1 MDYGQPNQNEVNQP
15 FSMEGFS
22 SADLENAKFGG
33 AEADPSRDQNQNFG
47 KNAINGQLVEN
58 EYPVEANAMGDFGPA
73 AEPLG
78 QIIDVEPAMP
88 TTDIAPAF
96 DQSVIRINGESLDNR
111 AIEVI
116 SDMEK
121 TLGKTGDAASFV
133 ANFEEAKIANLKN
146 SYNRTFGESA

>member
-1 MDYGQPNQNEVNQP
+1 MDYGQPNQNGLNQP
-15 FSMEGFS
+15 FSAEGLS
-22 SADLENAKFGG
+22 GAGLENAKWGG
-33 AEADPSRDQNQNFG
+33 AEADPTRDQSMNVG
-47 KNAINGQLVEN
+47 RNAMGEQ
-58 EYPVEANAMGDFGPA
+58 PVEDEEPVVANAMGDFGPA
-73 AEPLG
+73 PEPLG

-133 ANFEEAKIANLKN
+133 ANFEEAKIALKN
-146 SYNRTFGESA
+146 SYNSTSGESA

>member
-1 MDYGQPNQNEVNQP
+1 MDYGQPNQNGLNQP
-15 FSMEGFS
+15 FSAEGLS
-22 SADLENAKFGG
+22 GAGLENAKWGG
-33 AEADPSRDQNQNFG
+33 AEADPTRDQSMNVG
-47 KNAINGQLVEN
+47 RNAMGEQ
-58 EYPVEANAMGDFGPA
+58 PVEDEEPVVANAMGDFGPA
-73 AEPLG
+73 PEPLG

-116 SDMEK
+116 DDMEK

-133 ANFEEAKIANLKN
+133 ANFEEAKIALKN
-146 SYNRTFGESA
+146 SYNSTSGESA